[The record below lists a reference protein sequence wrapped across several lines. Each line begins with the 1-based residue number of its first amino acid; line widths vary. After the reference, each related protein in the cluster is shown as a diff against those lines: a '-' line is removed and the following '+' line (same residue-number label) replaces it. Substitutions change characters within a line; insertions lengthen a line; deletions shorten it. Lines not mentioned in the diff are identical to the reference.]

1 MPRPTDITTQKA
13 PADAPFGAEAR
24 LQRLAQSAP
33 TTLEESAP
41 PAPQGESRDPSMP
54 PPLAGDLNDG
64 YDDYLFAETSRP
76 AEPLTH
82 GSPFGAGANFVPRP
96 QETPRSFMLR
106 VAGDLERAPGAGPE
120 VQKLIARIRAGE

>member
-1 MPRPTDITTQKA
+1 VPRPTDITTQRA

-24 LQRLAQSAP
+24 LQRLAQAAP
-33 TTLEESAP
+33 TTLTEATP
-41 PAPQGESRDPSMP
+41 PEPGPETRDPSQP
-54 PPLAGDLNDG
+54 PPLVGDLNDG
-64 YDDYLFAETSRP
+64 FDDYLFAETSRP

-96 QETPRSFMLR
+96 AETPRSFMLR
-106 VAGDLERAPGAGPE
+106 VAADLERAPGAGPE